1 MPRRP
6 WGHRGQPTGLAKPGG
21 TRAHRCSSVSACGGL
36 GASPYAS
43 ACALA
48 SGVIVWPPRARLR
61 HGWREVW
68 RGGVGWWRRVR
79 PRVAAL
85 WACGWSPRATWAPAS
100 RAPGPYGRP
109 AKPGGSS
116 HSPCP
121 GWERNRGGPRRQR
134 PAVGMGQASCG
145 RGRSRIGSHGSC
157 RKRCAWAGCM
167 RVNWRRRKP
176 RPLPLRQ
183 GKPLRPGPPTGGRGT
198 PGGAPAG
205 PMPRPPVPR
214 RRAAGRGAAAAGRAP
229 GGLTRAALASWQ
241 SAAARAAPGEDG
253 QRRRP
258 QPRPSPALAWWWRS
272 RGGVIPR
279 QTMAGRYSPR
289 RCALRRGRLQRF
301 SRPIKTKRPPWNLG
315 VGGASPPRPSRPG
328 GSRNPHGWPLWR
340 CSPSSACWSPGAC
353 SGRCAGSSRRMVS
366 RCQGTQARQR
376 LRRRQ
381 WGSPCVPRSPWSN
394 DGETIKGSRRGLVS
408 KPITSCSVTR
418 WGSTPHGMKCPQRT
432 KTVGGVR
439 PLDRGMMRSSA
450 MGVKEAHYTA
460 FVHS

>member
-205 PMPRPPVPR
+205 PMPRPRPWRSHTRRSGIVAER
-214 RRAAGRGAAAAGRAP
+214 RRTRRARRGRPAKTAPAPPESGSRLVVEVEGRRHPEADHGWTVLATTVRPAEGTAPEILQAYQDQTTTVEPGCRWSKPPAAIAP
-229 GGLTRAALASWQ
+229 GWLEKPARMAALAM
-241 SAAARAAPGEDG
+241 
-253 QRRRP
+253 
-258 QPRPSPALAWWWRS
+258 LT
-272 RGGVIPR
+272 VI
-279 QTMAGRYSPR
+279 G
-289 RCALRRGRLQRF
+289 LL
-301 SRPIKTKRPPWNLG
+301 
-315 VGGASPPRPSRPG
+315 
-328 GSRNPHGWPLWR
+328 
-340 CSPSSACWSPGAC
+340 
-353 SGRCAGSSRRMVS
+353 VS
-366 RCQGTQARQR
+366 RSMQRQV
-376 LRRRQ
+376 RR
-381 WGSPCVPRSPWSN
+381 
-394 DGETIKGSRRGLVS
+394 
-408 KPITSCSVTR
+408 
-418 WGSTPHGMKCPQRT
+418 
-432 KTVGGVR
+432 
-439 PLDRGMMRSSA
+439 
-450 MGVKEAHYTA
+450 
-460 FVHS
+460 